1 MGTNVCIQLSL
12 SSCLLVPVPQNVS
25 PSLNHARYVVS
36 GTCQSTRSLQ
46 TLKLSLSVQRN
57 TVTPLCCNE
66 ARGFVL
72 YRLQPLLKQLD
83 YIIMSSTHE

>member
-1 MGTNVCIQLSL
+1 MCVSNCLYLPVSLSL
-12 SSCLLVPVPQNVS
+12 SPRMS